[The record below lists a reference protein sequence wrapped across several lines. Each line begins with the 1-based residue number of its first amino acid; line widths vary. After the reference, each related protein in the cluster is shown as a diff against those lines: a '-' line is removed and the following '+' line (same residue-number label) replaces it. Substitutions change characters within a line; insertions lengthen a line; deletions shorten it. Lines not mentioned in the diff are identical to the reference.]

1 MWRWLLARTPYRL
14 ESTGVADVPAEGPVL
29 LIANH
34 VAADDAVVLTA
45 SVGRHVWTASDA
57 AQTPDAAIASA
68 EQALTRGEVVCLF
81 ADGSNSLKTSPVPF
95 ADALA
100 RLTGSAHSAI
110 PVIPVYLDRP
120 WARHTRRRDAPRVVA
135 TGNTDAAIAIEAAA
149 SDAAPSAGA
158 SESSRRQ
165 VPPAPPLSDRP
176 GPLDRGRER
185 VFVAVGRRFAT
196 PPSAAVARAAIAE
209 LGAKTMGR
217 RRTASDRLHLDF
229 VRAART
235 YWSSLAAADS
245 TGASLTY
252 GRLLIASFAL
262 GRLLARRTR
271 GERNVGVML
280 PATVASALTN
290 IALFFAG
297 RTPVNLNFTLGADIT
312 QAAVDLARVR
322 TIVTSRQFLEKAGLT
337 ATPAMVFL
345 EDLRPAITSAD
356 KILGLLSARL
366 APRWWLRARH
376 AGPNAADGSSPLAT
390 IIFSSGSTGQPKG
403 VQLSHAAIL
412 GNIDSLT
419 QIFPI
424 GPSDRFLGILPLFHS
439 FGFTG
444 TFWLPLLRG
453 TTVVYHPNPTD
464 AKTIGEL
471 SETYGVTMLIS
482 TPTFC
487 GSYLRRCTPAE
498 FARLRHAIVG
508 AEKLRE
514 PLASAFR
521 EKFGVHLLEGY
532 GCTEMAPVVAVNR
545 VNVGDREPY
554 PHLRPGSVGLPIP
567 GVAARVVDR
576 ETREPLPI
584 GEEGLLE
591 VTGANMMRG
600 YLDAPEATA
609 AALHDGWYVTGDVAR
624 IDDDGFIF
632 ITDRISRF
640 SKIGGEM
647 VPHVRVEDAINTAI
661 GEAVA
666 VVTSVPDA
674 VRGERLV
681 AFYARPDIP
690 ADRLWDELSASSG
703 LPRLWIPKRENLVPV
718 DALPTLATG
727 KTDLRR
733 VKEMALARVSPRERQ
748 PTPE

>member
-1 MWRWLLARTPYRL
+1 MWRWLTRTPSRL
-14 ESTGVADVPAEGPVL
+14 DSTGITDVPAVGPVL
-29 LIANH
+29 FIANH
-34 VAADDAVVLTA
+34 VAADDAALLA
-45 SVGRHVWTASDA
+45 AAVGRRVLAVGDGA
-57 AQTPDAAIASA
+57 KPPEAAIVSA
-68 EQALTRGEVVCLF
+68 VDALARGEAVCLF
-81 ADGSNSLKTSPVPF
+81 ADGSNSLAASPVPF
-95 ADALA
+95 ADALS
-100 RLTGSAHSAI
+100 RLTSASAPC
-110 PVIPVYLDRP
+110 PVLPVYLDRP
-120 WARHTRRRDAPRVVA
+120 WPRHTRRRDAPR
-135 TGNTDAAIAIEAAA
+135 TAAA
-149 SDAAPSAGA
+149 SGAASANGRARATDASVQAVSASG
-158 SESSRRQ
+158 SRATQ
-165 VPPAPPLSDRP
+165 PPPAPPLSDRP
-176 GPLDRGRER
+176 GALDRGRER
-185 VFVAVGRRFAT
+185 VFVAVGRPFAA

-209 LGAKTMGR
+209 LGARTMGR
-217 RRTASDRLHLDF
+217 RRTASDRLHLEF
-229 VRAART
+229 VRTART

-245 TGASLTY
+245 TGVSLTY
-252 GRLLIASFAL
+252 GRLLIASLAL
-262 GRLLARRTR
+262 GRLLARRTP
-271 GERNVGVML
+271 GERHVGVML

-297 RTPVNLNFTLGADIT
+297 RTPVNLNFTLGADVT
-312 QAAVDLARVR
+312 RAAADLARVR
-322 TIVTSRQFLEKAGLT
+322 TIVTSRAFLEKAGIA

-345 EDLRPAITSAD
+345 EDLRPSVTALD
-356 KILGLLSARL
+356 KILALVAARL

-376 AGPNAADGSSPLAT
+376 AGPNAPDGSSPLAT
-390 IIFSSGSTGQPKG
+390 IIFSSGSTGEPKG
-403 VQLSHAAIL
+403 VELTHAAIL
-412 GNIDSLT
+412 GNLDSLT

-424 GPSDRFLGILPLFHS
+424 GPPDRFLGILPLFHS

-453 TTVVYHPNPTD
+453 TTVIYHPNPTD

-584 GEEGLLE
+584 GAEGLLE
-591 VTGANMMRG
+591 VTGPNMMRG

-609 AALHDGWYVTGDVAR
+609 AAIHDGWYVTGDVAR

-647 VPHVRVEDAINTAI
+647 VPHVRVEDAINAVL
-661 GEAVA
+661 GEAAA
-666 VVTSVPDA
+666 VVTAVPDA
-674 VRGERLV
+674 ARGERLV
-681 AFYARPDIP
+681 AFYARPDVAP
-690 ADRLWDELSASSG
+690 ERLWDELSASSG

-733 VKEMALARVSPRERQ
+733 AREMAIARVSLPETR
-748 PTPE
+748 PTTE

>member
-1 MWRWLLARTPYRL
+1 MWRWLTRTPDRL
-14 ESTGVADVPAEGPVL
+14 DSTGVADVPTVGPVL
-29 LIANH
+29 FIANH
-34 VAADDAVVLTA
+34 VAADDTALLAASIGRRVLPVA
-45 SVGRHVWTASDA
+45 DA
-57 AQTPDAAIASA
+57 AGTPDAAIASA
-68 EQALTRGEVVCLF
+68 SEALARGEAVCLF
-81 ADGSNSLKTSPVPF
+81 ADGSNSLAASPVPF
-95 ADALA
+95 AAALA
-100 RLTGSAHSAI
+100 QLTASTSFPI
-110 PVIPVYLDRP
+110 IPVYLDRP
-120 WARHTRRRDAPRVVA
+120 WPRHTRRRDAPRA
-135 TGNTDAAIAIEAAA
+135 TPPAGTGAAA
-149 SDAAPSAGA
+149 PAPTSEPAAEPPSRA
-158 SESSRRQ
+158 RKTP
-165 VPPAPPLSDRP
+165 PPAPPLSDRP

-185 VFVAVGRRFAT
+185 VFVAFGRPFAV
-196 PPSAAVARAAIAE
+196 PPSAAAVRAAIAE
-209 LGAKTMGR
+209 LGARTMGR
-217 RRTASDRLHLDF
+217 RRTASDRLHLEF

-235 YWSSLAAADS
+235 YWSSLGAADS
-245 TGASLTY
+245 TGVSLTY
-252 GRLLIASFAL
+252 GRLLIASLAL
-262 GRLLARRTR
+262 GRLLARRTP

-297 RTPVNLNFTLGADIT
+297 RTPVNLNFTLGADVT
-312 QAAVDLARVR
+312 AAAVDLARVR
-322 TIVTSRQFLEKAGLT
+322 TIVTSRKFLEKAGLA

-345 EDLRPAITSAD
+345 EDLRPKVTAVD
-356 KILGLLSARL
+356 KILALLAARL

-376 AGPNAADGSSPLAT
+376 AGPNAPDGSSPLAT

-403 VQLSHAAIL
+403 VELSHAAIL

-453 TTVVYHPNPTD
+453 TTVIYHPNPTD

-554 PHLRPGSVGLPIP
+554 PHLRAGSVGLPIP

-576 ETREPLPI
+576 ETREPLPV

-600 YLDAPEATA
+600 YLDAPDATA

-647 VPHVRVEDAINTAI
+647 VPHVRVEDAINAVI
-661 GEAVA
+661 GEAAA
-666 VVTSVPDA
+666 VVTAVPDA
-674 VRGERLV
+674 AKGERLV
-681 AFYARPDIP
+681 AFYARPDLP
-690 ADRLWDELSASSG
+690 AERLWDELSTSG

-718 DALPTLATG
+718 EALPTLATG

-733 VKEMALARVSPRERQ
+733 AREMALARLSPRETR

>member
-1 MWRWLLARTPYRL
+1 MWRWLTRTPYRL
-14 ESTGVADVPAEGPVL
+14 DSTGVADVPAVGPVL
-29 LIANH
+29 FIANH
-34 VAADDAVVLTA
+34 VAADDADLIA
-45 SVGRHVWTASDA
+45 AGVGRRVHVVGSAASALDA
-57 AQTPDAAIASA
+57 ALASA
-68 EQALTRGEVVCLF
+68 AEALARGEAVCLF
-81 ADGSNSLKTSPVPF
+81 ADGSNSLAAPPVPF

-100 RLTGSAHSAI
+100 RLTPAGVAPFPI
-110 PVIPVYLDRP
+110 VPVYLDRP
-120 WARHTRRRDAPRVVA
+120 WPRHVRRRDAPRPAATSGRADAGGPAGAAA
-135 TGNTDAAIAIEAAA
+135 TGA
-149 SDAAPSAGA
+149 SPQVTAG
-158 SESSRRQ
+158 SPRRVQ
-165 VPPAPPLSDRP
+165 PPPAPPLSDRP
-176 GPLDRGRER
+176 GPLDGGPER
-185 VFVAVGRRFAT
+185 VCVAAGRPFET
-196 PPSAAVARAAIAE
+196 PPSAAAARAAIAE
-209 LGAKTMGR
+209 LGARTMGR
-217 RRTASDRLHLDF
+217 RRTAADRLHLEF
-229 VRAART
+229 VRAARAH
-235 YWSSLAAADS
+235 WSTLAAADS
-245 TGASLTY
+245 TGVSLTY
-252 GRLLIASFAL
+252 GRLLIASLAL
-262 GRLLARRTR
+262 GRLLARRTP
-271 GERNVGVML
+271 GERHVGVML
-280 PATVASALTN
+280 PATVASALAN

-297 RTPVNLNFTLGADIT
+297 RLPVNLNFTLGADVT
-312 QAAVDLARVR
+312 QAAVDPARVR
-322 TIVTSRQFLEKAGLT
+322 TILTSRAFLEKAGLS
-337 ATPAMVFL
+337 AMPGMVFL
-345 EDLRPAITSAD
+345 EDLRPMVTAAD
-356 KILGLLSARL
+356 KVLALLTARL
-366 APRWWLRARH
+366 APRWWLRARY
-376 AGPNAADGSSPLAT
+376 AGPDAEDGSSPLAT
-390 IIFSSGSTGQPKG
+390 IIFSSGSTAQPKG
-403 VQLSHAAIL
+403 VLISHAAIL

-471 SETYGVTMLIS
+471 AEAYGITMLIS

-487 GSYLRRCTPAE
+487 GSYLRRCTPAQ

-521 EKFGVHLLEGY
+521 EKFGIHLLEGY

-545 VNVGDREPY
+545 INVGDDEPY

-576 ETREPLPI
+576 ETRQPLPA

-591 VTGANMMRG
+591 VAGANMMRG

-609 AALHDGWYVTGDVAR
+609 AAMHDGWYITGDVAR
-624 IDDDGFIF
+624 IDEDGFIF

-647 VPHVRVEDAINTAI
+647 VPHVRVEDAINAVI

-666 VVTSVPDA
+666 VVTAVPDPA
-674 VRGERLV
+674 RGERLV
-681 AFYARPDIP
+681 AFYARPDVP
-690 ADRLWDELSASSG
+690 PDRLWDELSASG

-718 DALPTLATG
+718 EALPTLATG

-733 VKEMALARVSPRERQ
+733 VRDLALARVTPPETR
-748 PTPE
+748 PTPG